1 MTNKVV
7 SIGADI
13 GHSSVK
19 VSVACP
25 TVFSGARTAKF
36 ETVVMNWFQIS
47 NPETARLAEVDTV
60 SIANQKFFIGKTA
73 LLQSQAEDFS
83 GQDRDWTETKQHD
96 ALIMG
101 AWQRAQTILAENDV
115 LFPEKIV
122 FVLGLPASS
131 LKSHKQGLIDRAH
144 KMISPRLGPNQIL
157 EVLVQ
162 SQSAAPLYE
171 LAIDANGN
179 ETGVVSDDD
188 SYGVVEIGH
197 FTTDFMF
204 QDRGAEIEH
213 ASSSVPGVTMIYE
226 RVKNSLKQAG
236 YIHDIETL
244 FKAVS
249 TKSITV
255 YGKPVPVNNIVDPAI
270 TQFSNTICDEVNRR
284 FGSAAQRMSG
294 IVLAGGG
301 AEIQEIS
308 TVISARYPNAAIPS
322 NPRYSVSNGLCRFG
336 LMAAA

>member
-25 TVFSGARTAKF
+25 SVFAGAVTTKF

-47 NPETARLAEVDTV
+47 NPDTAKLAIEDTV
-60 SIANQKFFIGKTA
+60 SIANQQFFIGRTA

-101 AWQRAQTILAENDV
+101 AWQRAQKILADKEILV
-115 LFPEKIV
+115 PEKIV

-131 LKSHKQGLIDRAH
+131 LKSHRQGLIERTQ
-144 KMISPRLGPNQIL
+144 KMLSPRLGPNQNLTI
-157 EVLVQ
+157 LVQ
-162 SQSAAPLYE
+162 SQSAAPLLE
-171 LAIDANGN
+171 LAIDEAGNG
-179 ETGVVSDDD
+179 TGVICDED

-226 RVKNSLKQAG
+226 RVKTALKQMG

-244 FKAVS
+244 FKAIS

-255 YGKPVPVNNIVDPAI
+255 YGKPVPVNNVVDPAI
-270 TQFSNTICDEVNRR
+270 TQFSNTICDEVSRR
-284 FGSAAQRMSG
+284 FGAAAQRMSG

-301 AEIQEIS
+301 AGIPEIVTAIS
-308 TVISARYPNAAIPS
+308 SRYPNAIIPT

-336 LMAAA
+336 LMAAG